1 MGATSINF
9 PDQKPSKRKIRK
21 LAESGEGRSFHPLRV
36 LRVLIKQNGARG

>member
-1 MGATSINF
+1 MGETKQTEQQEA
-9 PDQKPSKRKIRK
+9 K